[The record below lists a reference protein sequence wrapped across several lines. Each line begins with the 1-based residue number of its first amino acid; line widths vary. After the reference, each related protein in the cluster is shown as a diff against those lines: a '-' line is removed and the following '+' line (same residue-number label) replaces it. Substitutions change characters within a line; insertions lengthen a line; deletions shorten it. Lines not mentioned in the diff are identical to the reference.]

1 MSSAQCALFTAKSQ
15 ILLRNSEWTVK
26 KGQKRVKKKKELKK
40 QNMCLENANVL
51 PKRTLNNE
59 EAKKLQLVAL
69 WA

>member
-1 MSSAQCALFTAKSQ
+1 M
-15 ILLRNSEWTVK
+15 NSK
-26 KGQKRVKKKKELKK
+26 KGPETCEKKKELKT

-69 WA
+69 RA